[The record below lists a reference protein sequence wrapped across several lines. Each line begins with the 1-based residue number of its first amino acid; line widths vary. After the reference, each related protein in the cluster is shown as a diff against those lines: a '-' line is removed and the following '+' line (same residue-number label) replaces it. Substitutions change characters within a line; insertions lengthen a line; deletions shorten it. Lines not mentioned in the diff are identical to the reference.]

1 MIGLPTV
8 TRLVAI
14 VLAGLLVVAGGT
26 ATTVAQS
33 GQAAWADDLYDE
45 FDAMVPS
52 YNDAVDPDDYGP
64 LAGQLRGE
72 RVNMLVTDTDGS
84 QAAASF
90 RLDGDLR
97 IQDQRPEHRTDAT
110 LKLSTDR
117 GTMTAIFDSET
128 PATAFQTAVA
138 DGDIRIDGIGPV
150 NALKWLLI
158 NVVADLLR

>member
-1 MIGLPTV
+1 M
-8 TRLVAI
+8 
-14 VLAGLLVVAGGT
+14 
-26 ATTVAQS
+26 
-33 GQAAWADDLYDE
+33 
-45 FDAMVPS
+45 DAH
-52 YNDAVDPDDYGP
+52 
-64 LAGQLRGE
+64 
-72 RVNMLVTDTDGS
+72 
-84 QAAASF
+84 
-90 RLDGDLR
+90 LR